1 MNFSKFC
8 ARRSQERGKN
18 PEMTQPKKHP
28 ERLRIMVIVLFF
40 SGLLLM
46 AILAVGIGW
55 ICADWGRIHLGWLN
69 NAGGLA
75 LTLGGLALVAWS
87 VYIQYTLGK
96 GTPAPKVATQKLVT
110 NGPYA
115 FTRNPM
121 TLGALLM
128 YLGIGVWIGSGVV
141 ILLTV
146 SIFSGLLTFIYVHET
161 QELSER
167 FGDEYLEYR
176 KQTPFLLPRYRR
188 RQ

>member
-1 MNFSKFC
+1 
-8 ARRSQERGKN
+8 
-18 PEMTQPKKHP
+18 MTQLQKHP

-55 ICADWGRIHLGWLN
+55 VCADWGRIHLGWLN
-69 NAGGLA
+69 KAGGPA
-75 LTLGGLALVAWS
+75 LTLGGLALVACS

-96 GTPAPKVATQKLVT
+96 GTPAPKVATQKLIT

-128 YLGIGVWIGSGVV
+128 YLGIGVWMGSVVV
-141 ILLTV
+141 IILTV
-146 SIFSGLLTFIYVHET
+146 IVFSGLLTFIYVHET

-167 FGDEYLEYR
+167 FGNEYLEYR
-176 KQTPFLLPRYRR
+176 QRTPFLLPCSRR

>member
-1 MNFSKFC
+1 
-8 ARRSQERGKN
+8 
-18 PEMTQPKKHP
+18 MTQPKKHP

-46 AILAVGIGW
+46 ALLAVGIGW
-55 ICADWGRIHLGWLN
+55 VCADWGRIHLGWLN
-69 NAGGLA
+69 KAGGPA
-75 LTLGGLALVAWS
+75 LTLGGLALVVWS
-87 VYIQYTLGK
+87 VTIQYTLGK

-115 FTRNPM
+115 LTRNPM
-121 TLGALLM
+121 TLGALIM
-128 YLGIGVWIGSGVV
+128 YLGIGVWMGSGVV
-141 ILLTV
+141 IILTV
-146 SIFSGLLTFIYVHET
+146 IVFSGLLTFIYLHET

-176 KQTPFLLPRYRR
+176 QRTPFLLPCSRR